1 MASVRQ
7 QTVRVPVVKIPA
19 AARRSEPPAVR
30 SASET
35 QRMAKVS
42 QEDAEA
48 YRILLESERRL
59 KVEQEFE
66 ALADGWGEDE

>member
-1 MASVRQ
+1 M
-7 QTVRVPVVKIPA
+7 
-19 AARRSEPPAVR
+19 R

>member
-1 MASVRQ
+1 MASARQ
-7 QTVRVPVVKIPA
+7 QTVRVRVVKIPA
-19 AARRSEPPAVR
+19 AARRSEPPAAR

-35 QRMAKVS
+35 QRMTTVS

-59 KVEQEFE
+59 KAEKEFE
-66 ALADGWGEDE
+66 ALAEGWGDE